1 MKMRFAFFVISAT
14 ALCAQTPQWLMQ
26 ESGTQASLR
35 GVSAVTS
42 NVVWASGS
50 GGTWL
55 RTADG
60 GATWHAGTVPGAE
73 DLDFRGIQALSET
86 MAVLMSAGPGAK
98 SRVYKTTDSGS
109 HWQLLFTNPDAEGF
123 WDCIAFWDDRHGIL
137 AGDLVNRQIAIFTT
151 DDAGLKWTRQT
162 MPPALDKEGAFAASN
177 SSLAVVGSSE
187 VWFGSSGSRFFKS
200 VDRGQTW
207 IVRATPVRKT
217 SDSAGIFSVATSNA
231 RYGIAVGGDYAK
243 DTETENNIAVTNDG
257 GHTWTVPAKG
267 PAGFR
272 SAVLWL
278 RTRNVWLTTG
288 TSGSDIGVD
297 GNWKTFDKGAFNAL
311 SANMDGDVWAVGP
324 KGRIAKLEMK

>member
-1 MKMRFAFFVISAT
+1 MRLALLLMSFT
-14 ALCAQTPQWLMQ
+14 AAVAQTPQWVME
-26 ESGTQASLR
+26 ESGTEASLR
-35 GVSAVTS
+35 GVSAVTR

-60 GATWHAGTVPGAE
+60 GATWHAGKVPGAE

-86 MAVLMSAGPGAK
+86 TAVLMSAGPGTK

-109 HWQLLFTNPDAEGF
+109 HWELLFTNPDAEGF
-123 WDCIAFWDDRHGIL
+123 WDSIAFWDEAHGIL
-137 AGDLVNRQIAIFTT
+137 AGDAVNGQIAMFTT
-151 DDAGLKWTRQT
+151 DDAGRTWNRQEL
-162 MPPALDKEGAFAASN
+162 PPALSKEGAFAASN
-177 SSLAVVGSSE
+177 SSLFVAAFGAE
-187 VWFGSSGSRFFKS
+187 VWFGSSASRFFRS
-200 VDRGQTW
+200 YDRGRTW
-207 IVRATPVRKT
+207 IVRPTPVRKT
-217 SDSAGIFSVATSNA
+217 SDSSGIFSIASSNG
-231 RYGIAVGGDYAK
+231 RYGVAVGGDYTK
-243 DTETENNIAVTNDG
+243 ETEAQNNIAVTNDG
-257 GHTWTVPAKG
+257 GLAWTTPAKG

-278 RTRNVWLTTG
+278 RRKNAWLVTG

-297 GNWKTFDKGAFNAL
+297 GNWTTFDKGAFNAL